1 MTQTKNVDLKKG
13 VFNKAQYEQVI
24 DTSFSQLGITPV
36 SASAE
41 DTISVEEFFG
51 FYNSIFY
58 DIPPNGETNSHEF
71 LVKNSGEYINADT
84 IAEEILALQ
93 NEISELRKELLA
105 EQIKVTELESG
116 VTINTSSLDLGTDS
130 SISSDASIAG
140 SSIASN
146 TSANLGTSTGTST
159 GY

>member
-1 MTQTKNVDLKKG
+1 MAQTKNVDLKKG

-58 DIPPNGETNSHEF
+58 DIPPNGDTNSHEF

>member
-58 DIPPNGETNSHEF
+58 DIPPNGDTNSHEF